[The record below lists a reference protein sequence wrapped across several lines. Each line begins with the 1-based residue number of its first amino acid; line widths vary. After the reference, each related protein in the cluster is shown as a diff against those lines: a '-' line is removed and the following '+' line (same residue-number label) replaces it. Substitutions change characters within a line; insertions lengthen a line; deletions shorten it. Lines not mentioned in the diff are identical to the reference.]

1 MLRRALVAIVL
12 FGAAACGGG
21 HVPGDKGTDDPSLP
35 SRPLPDPMEASVVD
49 DDSGALDPSQRP
61 NDGGATTDGGHVEI
75 SDAGSAVNCTGP
87 LASGDVKIVEIMIAS
102 QSGSGDKGEW
112 VELQSTRACIL
123 DIKGLTVSSPRGTS
137 TDSATV
143 TTDVYVQP
151 GASFVVADSS
161 VSTDNHGLPNATL
174 VATWNTYDVLKNSG
188 DTVDVTAGSATIDS
202 LTYPAFT
209 LTPGR
214 SISFPAD
221 CTWADRASWTRWSMS
236 FNVWQ
241 SPFEGTPGADNT
253 DVSCY

>member
-1 MLRRALVAIVL
+1 MLRRALVACVL
-12 FGAAACGGG
+12 FGATACSGG
-21 HVPGDKGTDDPSLP
+21 HVPGEKGTDDPSLP
-35 SRPLPDPMEASVVD
+35 SPTLPEPMEASTID
-49 DDSGALDPSQRP
+49 DDSGALDPSERP
-61 NDGGATTDGGHVEI
+61 NDGGATDGGHVEI

-87 LASGDVKIVEIMIAS
+87 LAAGDVKIVEIMISS

-143 TTDVYVQP
+143 ASDVYVQP
-151 GASFVVADSS
+151 GGSFVVADSS

-174 VATWNTYDVLKNSG
+174 AATWNTYDVLKNSG
-188 DTVDVTAGSATIDS
+188 DTVDVTAGGATIDS

-241 SPFEGTPGADNT
+241 SPFEGTPGADNS